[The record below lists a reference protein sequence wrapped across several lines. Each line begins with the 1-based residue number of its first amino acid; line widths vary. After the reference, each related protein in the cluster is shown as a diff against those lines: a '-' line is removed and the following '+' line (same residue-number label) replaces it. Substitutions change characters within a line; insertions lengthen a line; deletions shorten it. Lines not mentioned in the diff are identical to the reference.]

1 MTLLA
6 LTVDND
12 NKLRI
17 VQDCLVGDYKLA
29 TVPKARTYP
38 NPGVASF
45 ITEIAFGVAGAAY
58 ALDYDWFAEITFAEL
73 AARPHAY
80 FVVAHAV
87 LEQLIKFNVD
97 VQIFLIFRTDDTDVA
112 VMMIDNCPSG
122 KSRPQVCVWG
132 SPGVATQWGSLSYLC
147 ASLEPF
153 DIGDKLLSTDVV
165 SSRVVQHH
173 LAVLGRAV
181 PATIV

>member
-6 LTVDND
+6 LTVDNS

-29 TVPKARTYP
+29 TVPKARTYA
-38 NPGVASF
+38 NPDADSVV
-45 ITEIAFGVAGAAY
+45 TEIAFGVAGAAY
-58 ALDYDWFAEITFAEL
+58 ALDYDWFAKITFAEL
-73 AARPHAY
+73 TTCPRDY
-80 FVVAHAV
+80 FLVAHAV
-87 LEQLIKFNVD
+87 LEQLVKFNVD
-97 VQIFLIFRTDDTDVA
+97 VQIFLIFRTTDTDA
-112 VMMIDNCPSG
+112 AMLIDNCPSG

-147 ASLEPF
+147 APLEPF
-153 DIGDKLLSTDVV
+153 DMGDSLLSTDVV

-173 LAVLGRAV
+173 LTVLGRAI

>member
-6 LTVDND
+6 LTVDSG
-12 NKLRI
+12 NKIRI

-29 TVPKARTYP
+29 TVPKARAYV
-38 NPGVASF
+38 NPYVSPV
-45 ITEIAFGVAGAAY
+45 TEIAFGVAGAAY
-58 ALDYDWFAEITFAEL
+58 ALDYDWFAKITFAEL
-73 AARPHAY
+73 ATSPCDY
-80 FVVAHAV
+80 FLVAHAV
-87 LEQLIKFNVD
+87 LEQLVKFNID
-97 VQIFLIFRTDDTDVA
+97 VQIFLVFRTADTDA
-112 VMMIDNCPSG
+112 AMMIDNCPSG

-132 SPGVATQWGSLSYLC
+132 SPGAATQWGSLSYLC